1 MMTACAGGVSIC
13 LTGGAASGLCLQ
25 FFLDDGVPVD
35 TALLRH
41 HVEEALAD
49 IISTMLGQREGRPET
64 AAPSTQQQP
73 AASEVHTHTHT
84 THTNTRTTPHN
95 KHRQTD
101 NPTHT
106 HPHKRTHPITG
117 VRFMIKQLL

>member
-1 MMTACAGGVSIC
+1 MTACAGGVSIC
-13 LTGGAASGLCLQ
+13 LTGGAASGLRLQ

-49 IISTMLGQREGRPET
+49 TISIMLGQREGRPEP

-73 AASEVHTHTHT
+73 AASEVHT
-84 THTNTRTTPHN
+84 
-95 KHRQTD
+95 Q
-101 NPTHT
+101 HT
-106 HPHKRTHPITG
+106 HPHTHTHTETHRCVQRVFAFILKMSCLVDG
-117 VRFMIKQLL
+117 LI